1 MLGAVFIA
9 AMVAFCPPQAAPA
22 PTAEEWTEVMRMR
35 LIDADVII
43 ARCETIE
50 RNNDLSPT
58 EANRLGWLKEM
69 IQMMPT
75 ATDVSVQSLKD
86 EVEELKSENKK
97 LNSALWKLKDALE
110 RKDKKLDEYKR
121 AVGGNQNEEHGKRR

>member
-1 MLGAVFIA
+1 
-9 AMVAFCPPQAAPA
+9 
-22 PTAEEWTEVMRMR
+22 MR

-50 RNNDLSPT
+50 RDNELSAT
-58 EANRLGWLKEM
+58 EVNRLGWLKEM

-75 ATDVSVQSLKD
+75 ATDEVIQSLRD

-97 LNSALWKLKDALE
+97 LNGALWKLKDALE

-121 AVGGNQNEEHGKRR
+121 TVGGNQNEEHGKRR

>member
-1 MLGAVFIA
+1 
-9 AMVAFCPPQAAPA
+9 
-22 PTAEEWTEVMRMR
+22 MR

-50 RNNDLSPT
+50 RNNELSAT

-69 IQMMPT
+69 FQMMPT
-75 ATDVSVQSLKD
+75 ATDEAVQSLKD

-97 LNSALWKLKDALE
+97 LEGALWKLKDAIE
-110 RKDKKLDEYKR
+110 RKTEKLDNYKR
-121 AVGGNQNEEHGKRR
+121 LYEESLKDRESMERELVEVGRGWQK

>member
-1 MLGAVFIA
+1 
-9 AMVAFCPPQAAPA
+9 
-22 PTAEEWTEVMRMR
+22 MR

-43 ARCETIE
+43 ARCEMFE
-50 RNNDLSPT
+50 RNNELSAT

-75 ATDVSVQSLKD
+75 ATDEAMQSLKD

-97 LNSALWKLKDALE
+97 LEGALWKLKDAIE
-110 RKDKKLDEYKR
+110 RKTEKLDNYKR
-121 AVGGNQNEEHGKRR
+121 LYAESLKERESMEHELARLAKVGKGWQK